1 MNTSLGF
8 VYTGFKVPYIKVAAS
23 AEKKVEPDNYQ
34 TPPAASTEFSSH
46 TNSPTSA
53 SFLDNSPSSVPGTV
67 VSPRPVS
74 SLSRTPL
81 SFSSFLSNPSKEAKS
96 QELLSTKKET
106 TDVPQR
112 KLIPCSPKLADRYKE
127 KIETLGELQ
136 TVFNKRSPM
145 KFNIP
150 KHQTSTTADIN
161 QGKPTSFKL
170 NASPKPDFL
179 ERRDPLKAV
188 GSPYKAM
195 KDTASTTIVTSTDT
209 TVSNAS
215 PTSTQLSSTIPSM
228 ETQDKSID
236 FKEYRNYIENKIV
249 YLERNLAAEKLA
261 REQLEKE
268 VGELKLIVTKLDK
281 N

>member
-1 MNTSLGF
+1 M
-8 VYTGFKVPYIKVAAS
+8 AAS

-46 TNSPTSA
+46 TNSPTSV
-53 SFLDNSPSSVPGTV
+53 SFLDNSPSSVSGTV

-161 QGKPTSFKL
+161 QGKPTSLKL

-215 PTSTQLSSTIPSM
+215 PTSSTQLSSTIPSTET
-228 ETQDKSID
+228 ETQDKSMD

-249 YLERNLAAEKLA
+249 SLERNLAEEKLA